1 MIEGLG
7 WLNPSPVETSHG
19 FIESR
24 STFVGRL
31 FCLEGDALGIGWRI
45 EHRGYSGQ
53 AYWMTRLRK
62 GPFER
67 DIVGSRASR
76 RGLLGWMLL
85 NASRA
90 RFLFKKGLECGIFG
104 SFLAPC
110 RRTSGYVCADGPLTW
125 GNRRCQ
131 LRRGLGLRNY
141 ATFEAAFEH
150 AHVRRGKIQGLL
162 AKMVAPGTARAWAKG
177 AHA

>member
-1 MIEGLG
+1 
-7 WLNPSPVETSHG
+7 
-19 FIESR
+19 
-24 STFVGRL
+24 
-31 FCLEGDALGIGWRI
+31 
-45 EHRGYSGQ
+45 
-53 AYWMTRLRK
+53 
-62 GPFER
+62 
-67 DIVGSRASR
+67 
-76 RGLLGWMLL
+76 MLL
-85 NASRA
+85 NASRV

-104 SFLAPC
+104 SFLALC
-110 RRTSGYVCADGPLTW
+110 RRTCGYVCADGSLTW

-162 AKMVAPGTARAWAKG
+162 AKMVALGTARAWAKG